1 MGISSVAIVVKSW
14 DKLSF
19 TNESLL
25 FWKGVAFIRS
35 RPFLFTRVLEAKENT
50 MQAKLNQPQQEAVEH
65 IDGPLLILA
74 GAGSGKTR
82 VITHRIAYL
91 IEEGMNPYNILAI
104 TFTNKAAGEVRER
117 VDGLLGY
124 GSESVWVS
132 TFHSLCVRILRRHI
146 ERIGFTNNFTIYD
159 TDDQKRLIKETARFV
174 QLDPKMYPE
183 RLLMSEIAKAK
194 ENFISPHEYDL
205 QAQGDYRKMQMARV
219 YIEYQ
224 KRMHDNNALDFDD
237 LLYKTVQLFQD
248 CPDVLEQYQ
257 ERFRYIMVDEY
268 QDTNGIQ
275 FLLVRQLARKYRNLC
290 VVGDDDQ
297 SIYKFRGANIMNIL
311 NFEQEY
317 PDAKVIKLEQ
327 NYRSTGNILRAAN
340 EVIRHNEGR
349 TNKTLWT
356 AKEDGDLIQY
366 KQYENEYQEAEQIAY
381 YILENRVRNDL
392 NYSDFAILYRTNAQS
407 RVLEE
412 KLMMKNIPYRIYGGQ
427 NFYARLEIK
436 DLLAYLKT
444 VSNGSDDI
452 AVKRII
458 NVPKRG
464 IGAATISKVEEYALR
479 QEIGFLDA
487 LYQVEDVPGI
497 GKAANKIQ
505 KFTELISE
513 LRDDMQQGLMISELF
528 DMMLERTGYQEELIA
543 EHTEEAMGR
552 VENIDELR
560 NKIVVYEET
569 AEHPNLEELLE
580 EIALVSDVDSL
591 NSSDDKVVLM
601 TIHSAKGLEFP
612 YVFLCGMEDGL
623 FPGSMTINSGN
634 PEDLEE
640 ERRLCYV
647 GITRAKERLFLSSSR
662 QRMMHGSNSYN
673 PISRFIKEIPQELMD
688 MGGYRK
694 VVNQPVVPP
703 TSKAVSPV
711 FTAKPAYGKTFAVN
725 RAVQL
730 DYGVGDK
737 VRHIKFGIGIVQ
749 EIVNGGKDYEVTVD
763 FDNYGIKR
771 MFASFAK
778 LVKLDE

>member
-1 MGISSVAIVVKSW
+1 
-14 DKLSF
+14 
-19 TNESLL
+19 
-25 FWKGVAFIRS
+25 
-35 RPFLFTRVLEAKENT
+35 
-50 MQAKLNQPQQEAVEH
+50 MQTILNPPQQEAVEH
-65 IDGPLLILA
+65 MEGPLLILA

-82 VITHRIAYL
+82 VITHRTAYL
-91 IEEGMNPYNILAI
+91 IEQGISPYNILAI

-117 VDGLLGY
+117 VDDLLGY
-124 GSESVWVS
+124 GSEGVWVS

-146 ERIGFTNNFTIYD
+146 ERIGFAIGFAIYD
-159 TDDQKRLIKETARFV
+159 TDDQKRLVKEVARFL

-183 RLLMSEIAKAK
+183 RLLMSEIARAK
-194 ENFISPHEYDL
+194 ENFMSPHEYDL
-205 QAQGDYRKMQMARV
+205 NAQGDYRKMQMARV
-219 YIEYQ
+219 YEEYQ
-224 KRMHDNNALDFDD
+224 KRMHSNNALDFDD
-237 LLYKTVQLFQD
+237 LLFKTVQLFQD

-349 TNKTLWT
+349 KDKTLWT
-356 AKEDGDLIQY
+356 AQEDGDLIQY

-381 YILENRVRNDL
+381 HILENRVRNDL
-392 NYSDFAILYRTNAQS
+392 HYSDFAVLYRTNAQS

-412 KLMMKNIPYRIYGGQ
+412 KLIMKNIPYRIYGGQ
-427 NFYARLEIK
+427 NFYSRMEIK
-436 DLLAYLKT
+436 DLLAYLKII
-444 VSNGSDDI
+444 SNGYDDM

-464 IGAATISKVEEYALR
+464 IGAATIAKVEEYALQ
-479 QEIGFLDA
+479 QEISFLDA
-487 LYQVEDVPGI
+487 LFQAEDIPGI
-497 GKAANKIQ
+497 GKAAARLQ
-505 KFTELISE
+505 KFTDLIAD
-513 LRDDMQQGLMISELF
+513 LREKQSQGLLISELF
-528 DMMLERTGYQEELIA
+528 DELLERTGYQEELIA
-543 EHTEEAMGR
+543 EHTEESLAR

-560 NKIVVYEET
+560 NKIVVYEEN
-569 AEHPNLEELLE
+569 AESPALDELLE
-580 EIALVSDVDSL
+580 EIALVSDVDNL
-591 NSSDDKVVLM
+591 NSTDDKVVLM

-634 PEDLEE
+634 PEDMEE

-647 GITRAKERLFLSSSR
+647 GITRAKKRLYLSSAR
-662 QRMMHGSNSYN
+662 QRMMHGSSSYN
-673 PISRFIKEIPQELMD
+673 PISRFIKEIPQELLD
-688 MGGYRK
+688 LGGYRK
-694 VVNQPVVPP
+694 ALNQTGQPV
-703 TSKAVSPV
+703 TASTVSPV
-711 FTAKPAYGKTFAVN
+711 FTAKPAYGKTFSVN
-725 RAVQL
+725 RALQL
-730 DYGVGDK
+730 DYGVGDR
-737 VRHIKFGIGIVQ
+737 VRHVKFGVGIVQ
-749 EIVNGGKDYEVTVD
+749 EVVNGGRDYEVTVD
-763 FDNYGIKR
+763 FENYGVKR

-778 LVKLDE
+778 LEKQES

>member
-1 MGISSVAIVVKSW
+1 MR
-14 DKLSF
+14 
-19 TNESLL
+19 
-25 FWKGVAFIRS
+25 KGFALHYS
-35 RPFLFTRVLEAKENT
+35 KKEET
-50 MQAKLNQPQQEAVEH
+50 MQTILNPPQQEAVEH
-65 IDGPLLILA
+65 MEGPLLILA

-82 VITHRIAYL
+82 VITHRTAYL
-91 IEEGMNPYNILAI
+91 IEQGISPYNILAI

-117 VDGLLGY
+117 VDDLLGY
-124 GSESVWVS
+124 GSEGVWVS

-146 ERIGFTNNFTIYD
+146 ERIGFATGFAIYD
-159 TDDQKRLIKETARFV
+159 TDDQKRLVKEVARFL

-183 RLLMSEIAKAK
+183 RLLMSEIARAK
-194 ENFISPHEYDL
+194 ENFMSPHEYDL
-205 QAQGDYRKMQMARV
+205 NAQGDYRKMQMARV
-219 YIEYQ
+219 YEEYQ
-224 KRMHDNNALDFDD
+224 KRMHGNNALDFDD
-237 LLYKTVQLFQD
+237 LLFKTVQLFQD

-349 TNKTLWT
+349 KDKTLWT
-356 AKEDGDLIQY
+356 AQEDGDLIQY

-381 YILENRVRNDL
+381 HILENRVRNDL
-392 NYSDFAILYRTNAQS
+392 HYSDFAVLYRTNAQS

-412 KLMMKNIPYRIYGGQ
+412 KLIMKNIPYRIYGGQ
-427 NFYARLEIK
+427 NFYSRMEIK
-436 DLLAYLKT
+436 DLLAYLKII
-444 VSNGSDDI
+444 SNGYDDM

-464 IGAATISKVEEYALR
+464 IGAATIAKVEEYALQ
-479 QEIGFLDA
+479 QEISFLDA
-487 LYQVEDVPGI
+487 LFQTEDIPGI
-497 GKAANKIQ
+497 GKAAARLQ
-505 KFTELISE
+505 KFTDLIAD
-513 LRDDMQQGLMISELF
+513 LREKQSQGLLISELF
-528 DMMLERTGYQEELIA
+528 DELLERTGYQEELIA
-543 EHTEEAMGR
+543 EHTEESLAR

-560 NKIVVYEET
+560 NKIVVYEEN
-569 AEHPNLEELLE
+569 AESPALDELLE
-580 EIALVSDVDSL
+580 EIALVSDVDNL
-591 NSSDDKVVLM
+591 NSTDDKVVLM

-634 PEDLEE
+634 PEDMEE

-647 GITRAKERLFLSSSR
+647 GITRAKKRLYLSSAR
-662 QRMMHGSNSYN
+662 QRMMHGSSSYN
-673 PISRFIKEIPQELMD
+673 PISRFIKEIPQELLD
-688 MGGYRK
+688 LGGYRK
-694 VVNQPVVPP
+694 ALNQTGQPVAAS
-703 TSKAVSPV
+703 TVSPV
-711 FTAKPAYGKTFAVN
+711 FTAKPAYGKTFSVN
-725 RAVQL
+725 RALQL
-730 DYGVGDK
+730 DYGVGDR
-737 VRHIKFGIGIVQ
+737 VRHVKFGVGIVQ
-749 EIVNGGKDYEVTVD
+749 EVVNGGRDYEVTVD
-763 FDNYGIKR
+763 FENYGVKR

-778 LVKLDE
+778 LEKQES

>member
-1 MGISSVAIVVKSW
+1 
-14 DKLSF
+14 
-19 TNESLL
+19 
-25 FWKGVAFIRS
+25 
-35 RPFLFTRVLEAKENT
+35 
-50 MQAKLNQPQQEAVEH
+50 MQAVLNEPQQEAVEH
-65 IDGPLLILA
+65 VEGPLLILA

-82 VITHRIAYL
+82 VITHRVAYL
-91 IEEGMNPYNILAI
+91 IEQGINPYHILAI

-117 VDGLLGY
+117 VDDMLGY

-146 ERIGFTNNFTIYD
+146 ERIGFGTNFTIYD
-159 TDDQKRLIKETARFV
+159 TDDQKRLVKESAKFL

-183 RLLMSEIAKAK
+183 RFLMAEISRAK

-205 QAQGDYRKMQMARV
+205 SAQGDYRKMQVARV

-224 KRMHDNNALDFDD
+224 KRLHNNNALDFDD

-268 QDTNGIQ
+268 QDTNEIQ
-275 FLLVRQLARKYRNLC
+275 FLLVRQMARKYRNLC

-349 TNKTLWT
+349 KEKTLWT

-366 KQYENEYQEAEQIAY
+366 KQYENEHQEAEQIAFQ
-381 YILENRVRNDL
+381 ILENKVRNSL

-412 KLMMKNIPYRIYGGQ
+412 KLILKNIPYKIYGGQ
-427 NFYARLEIK
+427 NFYARLEVK
-436 DLLAYLKT
+436 DLLAYMKT
-444 VSNGSDDI
+444 VCNGSDDI
-452 AVKRII
+452 SVKRII

-464 IGAATISKVEEYALR
+464 IGAASIAKVEDYALQ
-479 QEIGFLDA
+479 QEISFLDA

-497 GKAANKIQ
+497 GKAAGKIQ
-505 KFTELISE
+505 NFTNLISDLREE
-513 LRDDMQQGLMISELF
+513 LAEGLMIQELY
-528 DMMLERTGYQEELIA
+528 DEILERTGYKEELLA
-543 EHTEEAMGR
+543 EHTEESLNR
-552 VENIDELR
+552 VENIEELR
-560 NKIVVYEET
+560 NKIVTYEES
-569 AEHPNLEELLE
+569 AEHPSLEELLE
-580 EIALVSDVDSL
+580 EIALVAEVDSL

-623 FPGSMTINSGN
+623 FPGSMTIHSEN
-634 PEDLEE
+634 PEDMEE

-647 GITRAKERLFLSSSR
+647 GITRAKERLFLSSAR

-673 PISRFIKEIPQELMD
+673 PISRFIKEIPQELLD
-688 MGGYRK
+688 MGGYKK
-694 VVNQPVVPP
+694 VVNQTFTPQS
-703 TSKAVSPV
+703 TSGISSV
-711 FTAKPAYGKTFAVN
+711 FTAKPDYGKTFTVN
-725 RAVQL
+725 RAVAL
-730 DYGVGDK
+730 DYKEGDR
-737 VRHIKFGIGIVQ
+737 VQHIKFGIGTVQ
-749 EIVNGGKDYEVTVD
+749 EIKNGGKDYEVTVD
-763 FDNYGIKR
+763 FENYGVKR

-778 LVKLDE
+778 LKKLS

>member
-1 MGISSVAIVVKSW
+1 
-14 DKLSF
+14 
-19 TNESLL
+19 
-25 FWKGVAFIRS
+25 
-35 RPFLFTRVLEAKENT
+35 
-50 MQAKLNQPQQEAVEH
+50 MQAILNQPQQEAVEH

-82 VITHRIAYL
+82 VITHRVAYL
-91 IEEGMNPYNILAI
+91 IEQGINPYHILAI

-117 VDGLLGY
+117 VDDMLGY

-146 ERIGFTNNFTIYD
+146 ERIGYGTNFTIYD
-159 TDDQKRLIKETARFV
+159 TDDQKRLVKEAARFI

-183 RLLMSEIAKAK
+183 RLLMAEISRAK

-205 QAQGDYRKMQMARV
+205 NAQGDYRKMQIARV
-219 YIEYQ
+219 YTEYQ
-224 KRMHDNNALDFDD
+224 KRMHSNNALDFDD

-268 QDTNGIQ
+268 QDTNEIQ

-340 EVIRHNEGR
+340 EVIHHNEGR
-349 TNKTLWT
+349 KDKTLWT

-366 KQYENEYQEAEQIAY
+366 KQYENEHQEAEQIAY
-381 YILENRVRNDL
+381 HILENRVKNDL
-392 NYSDFAILYRTNAQS
+392 NYSDFAVLYRTNAQS

-412 KLMMKNIPYRIYGGQ
+412 KLILKNIPYKIYGGQ
-427 NFYARLEIK
+427 NFYGRLEIK
-436 DLLAYLKT
+436 DLLAYMKT
-444 VSNGSDDI
+444 VANGSDDI

-464 IGAATISKVEEYALR
+464 IGATTIGKIEEYALR
-479 QEIGFLDA
+479 QEISFLDA
-487 LYQVEDVPGI
+487 LFQVEDIPTI
-497 GKAANKIQ
+497 GKAAGKVQ
-505 KFTELISE
+505 QFTDLISDLREE
-513 LRDDMQQGLMISELF
+513 LKQGLMIQELF
-528 DMMLERTGYQEELIA
+528 DEILERTGYKEELIA
-543 EHTEEAMGR
+543 ERTEESMNR
-552 VENIDELR
+552 IENIEELR
-560 NKIVVYEET
+560 NKIVTYEEES
-569 AEHPNLEELLE
+569 EHPTLDELLE
-580 EIALVSDVDSL
+580 EIALVAEVDSL

-601 TIHSAKGLEFP
+601 TIHSSKGLEFP
-612 YVFLCGMEDGL
+612 YVFLCGLEDGL
-623 FPGSMTINSGN
+623 FPGSLTINSGN
-634 PEDLEE
+634 PDDMEE

-647 GITRAKERLFLSSSR
+647 GITRAQERLFLSSAR

-673 PISRFIKEIPQELMD
+673 PISRFIKEIPQELLD

-694 VVNQPVVPP
+694 VVNQTFAPQEPAP
-703 TSKAVSPV
+703 SVSPI
-711 FTAKPAYGKTFAVN
+711 FTAKPNYGKTFTVN
-725 RAVQL
+725 RAEAL
-730 DYGVGDK
+730 DYGVGDR
-737 VRHIKFGIGIVQ
+737 VEHIKFGVGVVQ
-749 EIVNGGKDYEVTVD
+749 EIQNGGRDYEVSVD
-763 FDNYGIKR
+763 FENYGVKR

-778 LVKLDE
+778 LKKLS

>member
-1 MGISSVAIVVKSW
+1 
-14 DKLSF
+14 
-19 TNESLL
+19 
-25 FWKGVAFIRS
+25 
-35 RPFLFTRVLEAKENT
+35 
-50 MQAKLNQPQQEAVEH
+50 MQTILNPPQQEAVEH
-65 IDGPLLILA
+65 MEGPLLILA

-82 VITHRIAYL
+82 VITHRTAYL
-91 IEEGMNPYNILAI
+91 IEQGISPYNILAI

-117 VDGLLGY
+117 VDDLLGY
-124 GSESVWVS
+124 GSEGVWVS

-146 ERIGFTNNFTIYD
+146 ERIGFVTGFAIYD
-159 TDDQKRLIKETARFV
+159 TDDQKRLVKEVARFL

-183 RLLMSEIAKAK
+183 RLLMSEIARAK
-194 ENFISPHEYDL
+194 ENFMSPHEYDL
-205 QAQGDYRKMQMARV
+205 NAQGDYRKMQMARV
-219 YIEYQ
+219 YEEYQ
-224 KRMHDNNALDFDD
+224 KRMHSNNALDFDD
-237 LLYKTVQLFQD
+237 LLFKTVQLFQD

-349 TNKTLWT
+349 KDKTLWT
-356 AKEDGDLIQY
+356 AQEDGDLIQY

-381 YILENRVRNDL
+381 HILENRVRNDL
-392 NYSDFAILYRTNAQS
+392 HYSDFAVLYRTNAQS

-412 KLMMKNIPYRIYGGQ
+412 KLIMKNIPYRIYGGQ
-427 NFYARLEIK
+427 NFYSRMEIK
-436 DLLAYLKT
+436 DLLAYLKII
-444 VSNGSDDI
+444 SNGYDDM

-464 IGAATISKVEEYALR
+464 IGAATIAKVEEYALQ
-479 QEIGFLDA
+479 QEISFLDA
-487 LYQVEDVPGI
+487 LFQAEDIPGI
-497 GKAANKIQ
+497 GKAAARLQ
-505 KFTELISE
+505 KFTDLIAD
-513 LRDDMQQGLMISELF
+513 LREKQSQGLLISELF
-528 DMMLERTGYQEELIA
+528 DELLERTGYQEELIA
-543 EHTEEAMGR
+543 EHTEESLAR

-560 NKIVVYEET
+560 NKIVVYEEN
-569 AEHPNLEELLE
+569 AESPALDELLE
-580 EIALVSDVDSL
+580 EIALVSDVDNL
-591 NSSDDKVVLM
+591 NSTDDKVVLM

-634 PEDLEE
+634 PEDMEE

-647 GITRAKERLFLSSSR
+647 GITRAKKRLYLSSAR
-662 QRMMHGSNSYN
+662 QRMMHGSSSYN
-673 PISRFIKEIPQELMD
+673 PISRFIKEIPQELLD
-688 MGGYRK
+688 LGGYRK
-694 VVNQPVVPP
+694 ALNQTGQPVAAS
-703 TSKAVSPV
+703 TVSPV
-711 FTAKPAYGKTFAVN
+711 FTAKPAYGKTFSVN
-725 RAVQL
+725 RALQL
-730 DYGVGDK
+730 EYGVGDR
-737 VRHIKFGIGIVQ
+737 VRHVKFGVGIVQ
-749 EIVNGGKDYEVTVD
+749 EVVNGGRDYEVTVD
-763 FDNYGIKR
+763 FENYGVKR

-778 LVKLDE
+778 LEKQES